1 MSVLRIVQITV
12 VLLSLAL
19 IGPALSVVAS
29 TTADPQ
35 LNGATDAA
43 EITAMILKNQAHFE
57 PRQPTGQG
65 RHLEGWFGRVLV
77 KRRSSAARQERHVT
91 PRLRESLNIMA
102 KDIEVATVVP
112 GQAAVATY
120 YAEGSLQAKGAA
132 AVSNYLTRVTLVFV
146 KERRGEWKRRAA
158 HWSPIVGGAGTTQ
171 TVQPARRTDESI
183 TKRTDP
189 HRLWL
194 YGRRRCVILG
204 GASTDGPESLSREPP
219 HFNSDPKNQDLNR
232 RQRITLIITL
242 ASAALTGPAWSV
254 IASITEPPT
263 SSVTSVENRVREVLL
278 QHFAFSQKNTRS
290 MQEII
295 SEDGSVEFWSSG
307 GLRHHVP
314 AEPSSRVVSTNTPRL
329 RCPEDDS

>member
-43 EITAMILKNQAHFE
+43 EITAMILKNQAQSNRDNQQVKGVISKDGSVEFWSSGGL
-57 PRQPTGQG
+57 RQD
-65 RHLEGWFGRVLV
+65 V
-77 KRRSSAARQERHVT
+77 KNSMSLPDYA
-91 PRLRESLNIMA
+91 SLNIMA

-132 AVSNYLTRVTLVFV
+132 AVSNYLTRVTMVFV
-146 KERRGEWKRRAA
+146 KERRGVEASRRPLVADRRRCR
-158 HWSPIVGGAGTTQ
+158 HQPDL
-171 TVQPARRTDESI
+171 QPARRTDESI

-194 YGRRRCVILG
+194 HGRRRCVILG

-219 HFNSDPKNQDLNR
+219 HFNSDPKNQRSEPTAAHHPVHHPRFR
-232 RQRITLIITL
+232 RIDR
-242 ASAALTGPAWSV
+242 ASVVGHRLDHGAADV
-254 IASITEPPT
+254 
-263 SSVTSVENRVREVLL
+263 
-278 QHFAFSQKNTRS
+278 
-290 MQEII
+290 
-295 SEDGSVEFWSSG
+295 
-307 GLRHHVP
+307 LRH
-314 AEPSSRVVSTNTPRL
+314 ER
-329 RCPEDDS
+329 